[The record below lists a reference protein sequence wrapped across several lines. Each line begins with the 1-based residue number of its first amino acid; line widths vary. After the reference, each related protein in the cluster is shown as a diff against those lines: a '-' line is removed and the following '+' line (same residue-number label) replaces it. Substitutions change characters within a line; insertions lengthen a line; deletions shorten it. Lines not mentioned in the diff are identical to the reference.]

1 MNNNLLKLFIEG
13 ILNIQCHDI
22 KVLNPDLSRDH
33 VEDKDMI
40 LDIRVTVASGKQ
52 IASRLALRCKI
63 LLFLLVN
70 VIVFNSMEL
79 KCLHIKKKR

>member
-13 ILNIQCHDI
+13 ILNIQCQDI

-40 LDIRVTVASGKQ
+40 LA
-52 IASRLALRCKI
+52 
-63 LLFLLVN
+63 
-70 VIVFNSMEL
+70 EL
-79 KCLHIKKKR
+79 KCLHIRKKR

>member
-13 ILNIQCHDI
+13 ILNIQCQDI

-52 IASRLALRCKI
+52 IDI
-63 LLFLLVN
+63 EMQ
-70 VIVFNSMEL
+70 NSSFSVSQRHRFQLYGAKMPTY
-79 KCLHIKKKR
+79 